1 MSPKGQACA
10 LDPVLWDSKSQ
21 VLHPKIFKNPLKQRP
36 EINLFLSAFGKK
48 AKYFIG
54 TLPYE

>member
-10 LDPVLWDSKSQ
+10 FDPVLWDSKSQ
-21 VLHPKIFKNPLKQRP
+21 VSHPKIVKNPLKQRA
-36 EINLFLSAFGKK
+36 EVNLFLSAFGKK

-54 TLPYE
+54 VLPHG